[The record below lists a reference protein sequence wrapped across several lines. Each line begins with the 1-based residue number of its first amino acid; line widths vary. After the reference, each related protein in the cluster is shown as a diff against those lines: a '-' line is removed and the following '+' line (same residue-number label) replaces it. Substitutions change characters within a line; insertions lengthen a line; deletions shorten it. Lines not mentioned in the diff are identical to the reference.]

1 MKTECFWNCIPVV
14 KRKLHCCFVYFLV
27 KIMVYS
33 YLGLESKK
41 YCTKNESNESKIKSS
56 IGKTFSVE
64 NSGDR
69 DLITQANIQISRT
82 RISWARCAPS
92 F

>member
-1 MKTECFWNCIPVV
+1 MKTGSFWNCIPVV
-14 KRKLHCCFVYFLV
+14 KRKLLVYCLV
-27 KIMVYS
+27 KIIVYS

-69 DLITQANIQISRT
+69 DLITQANIQISRIRT
-82 RISWARCAPS
+82 FNPLNLT
-92 F
+92 

>member
-1 MKTECFWNCIPVV
+1 
-14 KRKLHCCFVYFLV
+14 
-27 KIMVYS
+27 MVYS

-69 DLITQANIQISRT
+69 DLITQANIQISRIRT
-82 RISWARCAPS
+82 FNPLNLT
-92 F
+92 